1 MSQMSFIPVEQPT
14 EYRPKVRDLPVRE
27 RPVNRLRE
35 VGPMS
40 VSTTELLACLLQTPD
55 ALQQAQE
62 LMARF
67 EGLPGLLNASETEIT
82 QVDGIGPAQAARIK
96 AALEFGR
103 RLILHKDGDRLQIRS
118 PADVAQLL
126 MAEMSHLEQEH
137 FRVILLNTRNHVLDI
152 ITLYVG
158 SLNSNYIRIAEVF
171 REPIRRNAAAIIVAH
186 NHPSGD
192 SSPSPEDVQVTRL
205 IAAAGQQLDI
215 ELLDHLVIGQQRFVS
230 LRERGLGFDG
240 K

>member
-1 MSQMSFIPVEQPT
+1 MQQTTFLKVEQQT
-14 EYRPKVRDLPVRE
+14 EYRPKVRDLPLRE

-62 LMARF
+62 LLARF
-67 EGLPGLLNASETEIT
+67 DGLPGLVNAPETEIT

-103 RLILHKDGDRLQIRS
+103 RLLLHRDSERLQIRS
-118 PADVAQLL
+118 PADVAQML
-126 MAEMSHLEQEH
+126 MAEMSYLEQEH
-137 FRVILLNTRNHVLDI
+137 FRVLMLDTRNRLIDT
-152 ITLYVG
+152 ITLYIG
-158 SLNSNYIRIAEVF
+158 SLNSSHIRIAEVF

-192 SSPSPEDVQVTRL
+192 SSPSPEDVQVTRQ
-205 IAAAGQQLDI
+205 IFAAGQQLDI
-215 ELLDHLVIGQQRFVS
+215 ELLDHLVIGHQRFVS
-230 LRERGLGFDG
+230 LRERGLGFSS
-240 K
+240 